1 MAWGRLALIQ
11 AIGESEATLQK
22 VAEALGFESKFARQP
37 QMPEQAPITP
47 DPGGDSAPTM
57 LTTEAL
63 PTEKPHAFFL
73 RVNRMET
80 LSPHNVENRG
90 YPYYLDDPALKLDAT
105 QPSQGTYRFAPPP
118 PLLSMSRLAPL
129 LHQGLGQIKTTS
141 RIDFSRMVR
150 HIAQGKFIRR
160 LPRIK
165 QQRWPQQLQI
175 IVDPHVSLEPYWSD
189 FAFIITALKK
199 RLGTERVT
207 ALRFDEATL
216 SESQMQATYWPTQPQ
231 DRWFVW
237 QLSASDVPLLI
248 LSDLGMV
255 TSDANVRYQWRQWI
269 TQLRSHA
276 GPILTLSPALQ
287 SPQGRQLCALIKPHP
302 LHDRVRLPRHP
313 ARKGFEL
320 AQPKAETLS
329 NVLTW
334 LSILPIIDT
343 GLLRRLRTEMQWGG
357 SELESLIWNHA
368 CFSQTS
374 LGLRMPDSSEAQQ
387 YRAKYQQQFAQ
398 TPQAQ
403 RFWQIVHDHH
413 AQGFEGLRQLER
425 LSRSISEH
433 EHDDAA
439 HCYFQRVCATIRQT
453 SPVSAHAQ
461 ALQAQCRTVLLS
473 LPDHLFLSD
482 QQDVAYALY
491 AMAYQQEIQAGQWPE
506 SLKPGFEPARLQWLI
521 DQEQSQQR
529 LQWWVLQTSAQGYF
543 VCQPGS
549 PETTSPQLPSAVL
562 ESLSAIPPTY
572 QVLSGSTLSRRGI
585 VRPAQVFS
593 AADAPLVV
601 ETSMQRVEL
610 EAIQKPAWA
619 LRIKANRSGLAVDL
633 PVWQGKSV
641 TAPWQPGTGSS
652 AGRWQL
658 PVPFGLDEWGLYADL
673 TVREVTQRFRWIV
686 PGTFTMGSP
695 ENEAER
701 REDETQ
707 HLVTL
712 TQGFWLADSVCT
724 QALWQAVM
732 GGDNP
737 AHFRDSPNHPVEQV
751 SWNDVQQFIQ
761 TLNAQFPDIQARL
774 PTEAEWE
781 YACRAGTT
789 TPFSFGGNITSEQVN
804 YHGEYPYAGAEKG
817 RYREKTVPVKSL
829 PPNPWGLYEMH
840 GNVLEWCGD
849 WYGTYPA
856 EAVVDPIGPVTGQ
869 GRVLRGGAWGGPDL
883 RSSLFGFR
891 LALGH
896 KPASKAGK
904 AGETGRQGT
913 DREA

>member
-334 LSILPIIDT
+334 LSILPITDT

-633 PVWQGKSV
+633 PIWQGKSV
-641 TAPWQPGTGSS
+641 TAP
-652 AGRWQL
+652 
-658 PVPFGLDEWGLYADL
+658 
-673 TVREVTQRFRWIV
+673 
-686 PGTFTMGSP
+686 
-695 ENEAER
+695 
-701 REDETQ
+701 
-707 HLVTL
+707 
-712 TQGFWLADSVCT
+712 
-724 QALWQAVM
+724 
-732 GGDNP
+732 
-737 AHFRDSPNHPVEQV
+737 
-751 SWNDVQQFIQ
+751 
-761 TLNAQFPDIQARL
+761 
-774 PTEAEWE
+774 
-781 YACRAGTT
+781 
-789 TPFSFGGNITSEQVN
+789 
-804 YHGEYPYAGAEKG
+804 
-817 RYREKTVPVKSL
+817 
-829 PPNPWGLYEMH
+829 
-840 GNVLEWCGD
+840 
-849 WYGTYPA
+849 
-856 EAVVDPIGPVTGQ
+856 
-869 GRVLRGGAWGGPDL
+869 
-883 RSSLFGFR
+883 
-891 LALGH
+891 
-896 KPASKAGK
+896 
-904 AGETGRQGT
+904 
-913 DREA
+913 

>member
-1 MAWGRLALIQ
+1 M
-11 AIGESEATLQK
+11 
-22 VAEALGFESKFARQP
+22 
-37 QMPEQAPITP
+37 
-47 DPGGDSAPTM
+47 
-57 LTTEAL
+57 
-63 PTEKPHAFFL
+63 
-73 RVNRMET
+73 
-80 LSPHNVENRG
+80 
-90 YPYYLDDPALKLDAT
+90 
-105 QPSQGTYRFAPPP
+105 
-118 PLLSMSRLAPL
+118 
-129 LHQGLGQIKTTS
+129 
-141 RIDFSRMVR
+141 
-150 HIAQGKFIRR
+150 
-160 LPRIK
+160 
-165 QQRWPQQLQI
+165 
-175 IVDPHVSLEPYWSD
+175 
-189 FAFIITALKK
+189 
-199 RLGTERVT
+199 
-207 ALRFDEATL
+207 
-216 SESQMQATYWPTQPQ
+216 
-231 DRWFVW
+231 
-237 QLSASDVPLLI
+237 
-248 LSDLGMV
+248 
-255 TSDANVRYQWRQWI
+255 
-269 TQLRSHA
+269 
-276 GPILTLSPALQ
+276 
-287 SPQGRQLCALIKPHP
+287 
-302 LHDRVRLPRHP
+302 RLPRHP

-320 AQPKAETLS
+320 TQPTAQTLS
-329 NVLTW
+329 DELTW

-413 AQGFEGLRQLER
+413 AQGFEGLRHLER

-439 HCYFQRVCATIRQT
+439 HCYFQRVCATVRQA
-453 SPVSAHAQ
+453 SSASAHAQ
-461 ALQAQCRTVLLS
+461 ALQAQCRTALLS
-473 LPDHLFLSD
+473 LPDHLFQSD
-482 QQDVAYALY
+482 QQDIAYALY

-529 LQWWVLQTSAQGYF
+529 LQWWVLQTSAQGDF
-543 VCQPGS
+543 ICQPGS

-572 QVLSGSTLSRRGI
+572 QVLSGSKPLRRGI

-593 AADAPLVV
+593 AADMPLVV

-610 EAIQKPAWA
+610 EAIQKPTWA

-633 PVWQGKSV
+633 PIWQGKSV
-641 TAPWQPGTGSS
+641 TAPWLPGTGTTP
-652 AGRWQL
+652 GRWQL
-658 PVPFGLDEWGLYADL
+658 PAPFGLDEWGLYADL
-673 TVREVTQRFRWIV
+673 TVREVTQRFRWIA

-701 REDETQ
+701 SEDETQ

-737 AHFRDSPNHPVEQV
+737 AHFRGSPNHPVEQV

-789 TPFSFGGNITSEQVN
+789 TPFSFGGNITPEQVN

-869 GRVLRGGAWGGPDL
+869 GRVLRGGAWGLNAGRARSAFRYGREPGL
-883 RSSLFGFR
+883 RYYGIGFR
-891 LALGH
+891 LALGRG
-896 KPASKAGK
+896 KGASKVSE
-904 AGETGRQGT
+904 AGETGRQAT